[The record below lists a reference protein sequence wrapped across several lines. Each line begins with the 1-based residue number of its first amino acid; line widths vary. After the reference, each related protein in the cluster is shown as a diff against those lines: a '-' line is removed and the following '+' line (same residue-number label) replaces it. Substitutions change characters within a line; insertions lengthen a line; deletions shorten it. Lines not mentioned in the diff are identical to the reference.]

1 MFNPTNIGVQ
11 ILSGN
16 RVYVQ
21 HPTNVQGVEAILT
34 KDKESFKVKVNN
46 LPYGRCGIALYVDGF
61 ATIQNQ
67 FGYNPLPLYN
77 VDSYST
83 HNGNIMIASN
93 GTTLN
98 SFVTL
103 NGVNNLFVFTHDV
116 NQAIATQISN
126 AFNVPANNTHR
137 IDLFIWKE
145 NLQQQVSTRGGLTEK
160 GSFVGAGKASGNTF
174 GTTNDLV
181 NPTLVYKATFVH
193 VPYSPNLN
201 KLQFT
206 DENNNLIDANSILG
220 GFNFDPV
227 R

>member
-11 ILSGN
+11 VLSGN
-16 RVYVQ
+16 RVYVK
-21 HPTNVQGVEAILT
+21 HLTNVQGVEAILT
-34 KDKESFKVKVNN
+34 RDKEPFKVKVDN

-67 FGYNPLPLYN
+67 SGYNSLPTYN
-77 VDSYST
+77 VDNYST
-83 HNGNIMIASN
+83 HNGNIMVASN
-93 GTTLN
+93 SKTLN

-116 NQAIATQISN
+116 NQAIATQIGN
-126 AFNVPANNTHR
+126 AFNVPTDNRHR

-145 NLQQQVSTRGGLTEK
+145 NTQQQVQTRGGFIEK
-160 GSFVGAGKASGNTF
+160 GSHVGAGEASGNTF

-181 NPTLVYKATFVH
+181 NPSLIYKATFIH
-193 VPYSPNLN
+193 IPYSPNLN
-201 KLQFT
+201 KPQFT
-206 DENNNLIDANSILG
+206 DENNNLIDATNILG
-220 GFNFDPV
+220 GFNFNPV

>member
-11 ILSGN
+11 FLSGN
-16 RVYVQ
+16 RVYVK
-21 HPTNVQGVEAILT
+21 HLTNVQGVEAILT
-34 KDKESFKVKVNN
+34 RDKEPFKVKVDN

-67 FGYNPLPLYN
+67 SGYNSLPTYN
-77 VDSYST
+77 VDNYST
-83 HNGNIMIASN
+83 HNGNIMVASN
-93 GTTLN
+93 STTLN

-116 NQAIATQISN
+116 NQAIATQIGN
-126 AFNVPANNTHR
+126 AFNVPTNNRHR
-137 IDLFIWKE
+137 IDLFIWRE
-145 NLQQQVSTRGGLTEK
+145 NINQVQTRGGITEK
-160 GSFVGAGKASGNTF
+160 GSFVGAGGASGNSF

-181 NPTLVYKATFVH
+181 NPTLIYKVTFVH
-193 VPYSPNLN
+193 VPYSPSLN

-206 DENNNLIDANSILG
+206 DENNNLIDANRILG